1 MESIRQMIGT
11 VYLAFAN
18 AVGEDA
24 LEEANKTIIDC
35 IDTGAVDDPYA
46 RSALRTLVR
55 ASSKTMEPA
64 WCKKMERA

>member
-24 LEEANKTIIDC
+24 LEEANQTIIDSVES
-35 IDTGAVDDPYA
+35 GAVNDIYA
-46 RSALRTLVR
+46 RSALMTLVR
-55 ASSKTMEPA
+55 SCRKP
-64 WCKKMERA
+64 ERA